1 MSRCILNNVVV
12 IRYFVNFVFLPFYL
26 QFSFLYVVSF
36 IIVVFGVFI
45 FNLKPLPVSQPRIKL
60 NEIKNRLLSIRKRK
74 ESSKKPDDKIKE
86 DSTLLDRAVRKDGV
100 TETRRERSSM
110 ERQPGSLIRGPLEP
124 QLDSISYSTAYSD
137 SMSYSYGSNS
147 KEGSEILQKMN
158 TKEGGVAKDIDA
170 K

>member
-1 MSRCILNNVVV
+1 MGFSFPIH
-12 IRYFVNFVFLPFYL
+12 FFLF

-45 FNLKPLPVSQPRIKL
+45 FNLRPLPIAQPRIKL
-60 NEIKNRLLSIRKRK
+60 KDLKTHLLRTKRRK
-74 ESSKKPDDKIKE
+74 EQSKATQEDKNKE
-86 DSTLLDRAVRKDGV
+86 DSTLLNRAPRLDSDVEAGKM
-100 TETRRERSSM
+100 RSSIA

-124 QLDSISYSTAYSD
+124 RLDSISYSTEYSE

-147 KEGSEILQKMN
+147 KEGSEILQKMSSKGG
-158 TKEGGVAKDIDA
+158 TKEVGVSDSDKAKI